1 MNNPVIS
8 GIIKPICWPCSSGV
22 VCKGFL
28 QGRVTAKQSPV
39 TTRLWVLTY
48 RLKGLVAWIFRGQ
61 GTGLIWEV
69 LAFFWTQLHHTFL
82 CISKQGE

>member
-8 GIIKPICWPCSSGV
+8 AVIKPICWPCSSGV

-48 RLKGLVAWIFRGQ
+48 RSLFLPFKF
-61 GTGLIWEV
+61 
-69 LAFFWTQLHHTFL
+69 AFSGWPG
-82 CISKQGE
+82 SKASWHGYSEGKERV